1 MWYDRR
7 VDAQITDRLRE
18 VGQKVA
24 SFPEE
29 RIVREYVSLI
39 DRVLDEIEQIPSADR
54 SAIAWSSLA
63 LIGELRADLEDSLK
77 HPLEVRKGLLDQSFS
92 VFSKRMIEAVR
103 IGNLTHSE
111 IVNSMEEAIRRSGR
125 KDPEA

>member
-1 MWYDRR
+1 M
-7 VDAQITDRLRE
+7 DAQITDRLRE

>member
-1 MWYDRR
+1 